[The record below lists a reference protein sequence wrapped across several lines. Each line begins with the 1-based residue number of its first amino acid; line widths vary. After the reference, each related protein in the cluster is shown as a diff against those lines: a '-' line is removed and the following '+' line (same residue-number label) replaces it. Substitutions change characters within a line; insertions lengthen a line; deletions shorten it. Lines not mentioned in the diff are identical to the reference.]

1 MQKNI
6 TFWRDAAF
14 SGIETCLVRKSRHHC
29 PKHVHDTIYAV
40 GLMENG
46 ASYSLGRGRDDG
58 LVAAGQIALLNPGQ
72 VHSGVPASSSAI
84 TYRMLYFDTGL
95 IRTAAG
101 DLNAGHG
108 ILPEF
113 TAVVIND
120 PALRQKLRRLSICM
134 ASQAGHLE
142 KESLLFDALSKLL
155 AGYAGVR
162 AANNP
167 SNNHPQ
173 AVRRAKEY
181 LAANLDQKLTLE
193 DLALAVGL
201 SRYHLLRVFKQYTGL
216 PPHLYRTQR
225 RIDLAQTLL
234 RKGVPFA
241 QVALEAGFVDQSHFS
256 NKFKQFTAATPS
268 QYLHAGAVQLR

>member
-6 TFWRDAAF
+6 TYWRDAAL
-14 SGIETCLVRKSRHHC
+14 SGIETCLVRKSHHRF
-29 PKHVHDTIYAV
+29 PKHVHDSVYAV
-40 GLMENG
+40 GLMEDG

-58 LVAAGQIALLNPGQ
+58 LVAAGQIALINPGQ
-72 VHSGVPASSSAI
+72 VHSGVPASISAL
-84 TYRMLYFDTGL
+84 TYRMLYFDTAL

-142 KESLLFDALSKLL
+142 KESFLFDALSHLL
-155 AGYAGVR
+155 GGYAGVPEEK
-162 AANNP
+162 NP
-167 SNNHPQ
+167 SGNHPH

-181 LAANLDQKLTLE
+181 LAANLDQKITLE

-201 SRYHLLRVFKQYTGL
+201 SRYHLLRIFKLHTGL
-216 PPHLYRTQR
+216 PPHLFRTQR
-225 RIDLAQTLL
+225 RIDLAKTLL
-234 RKGVPFA
+234 RKGMPLA
-241 QVALEAGFVDQSHFS
+241 QVALETGFVDQSHFT

-268 QYLHAGAVQLR
+268 QYLHAGAV

>member
-14 SGIETCLVRKSRHHC
+14 SGIETCLVRKSHHRF
-29 PKHVHDTIYAV
+29 PKHVHDTVYAV

-58 LVAAGQIALLNPGQ
+58 LVAAGQIALINPGQ
-72 VHSGVPASSSAI
+72 VHSGVPASISAL

-142 KESLLFDALSKLL
+142 KNPFYLMPSPICW
-155 AGYAGVR
+155 
-162 AANNP
+162 AAMP
-167 SNNHPQ
+167 
-173 AVRRAKEY
+173 AC
-181 LAANLDQKLTLE
+181 
-193 DLALAVGL
+193 
-201 SRYHLLRVFKQYTGL
+201 
-216 PPHLYRTQR
+216 QR
-225 RIDLAQTLL
+225 RKIL
-234 RKGVPFA
+234 R
-241 QVALEAGFVDQSHFS
+241 
-256 NKFKQFTAATPS
+256 ATTHMPYGGPRS
-268 QYLHAGAVQLR
+268 IWQPIWIKK